1 MKLILKATDTAAD
14 LHTAFNSMFPR
25 LALRVFEK
33 KHEEG
38 EGSPQAERVDADTP
52 LSQWLGDG
60 EHQVELRADMTVAE
74 LESAI
79 ADLGLAVQ
87 VFRRSGDL
95 WLETTRTDGWTLERV
110 NNENF

>member
-1 MKLILKATDTAAD
+1 MKLTLKATDTAAD
-14 LHTAFNSMFPR
+14 LHTAFNAMFPR

-33 KHEEG
+33 QHQEG
-38 EGSPQAERVDADTP
+38 EGSPKAERVHADTP
-52 LSQWLGDG
+52 LTKWLGSG
-60 EHQVELRADMTVAE
+60 EHQLELRPEMTVAE

-87 VFRRSGDL
+87 VFRKSGDL
-95 WLETTRTDGWTLERV
+95 WLETTRTDGWTLDRV